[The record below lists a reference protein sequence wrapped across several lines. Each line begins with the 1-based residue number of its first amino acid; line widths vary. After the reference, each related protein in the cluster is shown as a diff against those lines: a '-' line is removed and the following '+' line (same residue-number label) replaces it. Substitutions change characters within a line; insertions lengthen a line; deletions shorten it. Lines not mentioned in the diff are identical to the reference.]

1 MNAKTSRKKKFS
13 SPVTKAPA
21 RNAKAGGSK
30 LKAVR
35 ISLPKPLTSSD
46 TLRKDVV
53 KRIKKDGVVALA
65 GESPLKRIE
74 LVRAGLPAL
83 VLDETAAVL
92 GIAKSALTKAA
103 GIPVSTAGAQQRS
116 GKPLSS
122 EDSEKI
128 LRVLRATRRA
138 EEVFGAAN
146 EGRAWL
152 TGNVPALGGRPPLDL
167 LDTQDGYELVMDEL
181 SRIVFGA
188 PA

>member
-1 MNAKTSRKKKFS
+1 MGPAALLKLAYMTAKSSR
-13 SPVTKAPA
+13 T
-21 RNAKAGGSK
+21 SK
-30 LKAVR
+30 LRGV
-35 ISLPKPLTSSD
+35 TW
-46 TLRKDVV
+46 KDIA
-53 KRIKKDGVVALA
+53 KQIKERGVVALA
-65 GESPLKRIE
+65 AEPPLRRID

-83 VLDETAAVL
+83 VLDETAAML

-116 GKPLSS
+116 GKPMSP

-128 LRVLRATRRA
+128 MRVLRATRRA
-138 EEVFGAAN
+138 EKVFGDKH

-152 TGNVPALGGRPPLDL
+152 TGGTPALGGRRPLDL

-181 SRIVFGA
+181 ERILFGA

>member
-1 MNAKTSRKKKFS
+1 MNAKTSR
-13 SPVTKAPA
+13 
-21 RNAKAGGSK
+21 AKSK
-30 LKAVR
+30 GKVGQTNPD
-35 ISLPKPLTSSD
+35 I
-46 TLRKDVV
+46 LRRDIA
-53 KRIKKDGVVALA
+53 KRVQKDGVVALA
-65 GESPLKRIE
+65 AESPLKRID
-74 LVRAGLPAL
+74 LVRAGLPAI

-92 GIAKSALTKAA
+92 GIAKSALIKAA

-122 EDSEKI
+122 EHSERI

-138 EEVFGAAN
+138 EEVFGDKQ

-152 TGNVPALGGRPPLDL
+152 TGEVRALGGQRPLDL

-181 SRIVFGA
+181 ERIVFGA

>member
-1 MNAKTSRKKKFS
+1 MSAKNSSIRRKGKL
-13 SPVTKAPA
+13 VGA
-21 RNAKAGGSK
+21 RRRN
-30 LKAVR
+30 
-35 ISLPKPLTSSD
+35 LPQNITQ
-46 TLRKDVV
+46 
-53 KRIKKDGVVALA
+53 RIKKEGVVALA
-65 GESPLKRIE
+65 ADSPLKRIE
-74 LVRAGLPAL
+74 LVRGGLPAL

-92 GIAKSALTKAA
+92 GVAKSALTKAA

-128 LRVLRATRRA
+128 LRILRATRRA
-138 EEVFGAAN
+138 QEVFGDRD

-152 TGNVPALGGRPPLDL
+152 TGDVPALGGRPLDL

-181 SRIVFGA
+181 ERIVFGA

>member
-1 MNAKTSRKKKFS
+1 MNTRTSRIK
-13 SPVTKAPA
+13 
-21 RNAKAGGSK
+21 AKAK
-30 LKAVR
+30 LAQTNSNV
-35 ISLPKPLTSSD
+35 
-46 TLRKDVV
+46 LRQGIAR
-53 KRIKKDGVVALA
+53 RIKKDGVVALA
-65 GESPLKRIE
+65 AESPLKRID

-92 GIAKSALTKAA
+92 GIAKSALIKAA

-122 EDSEKI
+122 EHSEKI

-138 EEVFGAAN
+138 EEVFGDKQ

-152 TGNVPALGGRPPLDL
+152 TGDVPALGGRRPLDL
-167 LDTQDGYELVMDEL
+167 LDTQDGYELVMNEL
-181 SRIVFGA
+181 ERIIFGA